1 MKKLI
6 ALAITAFV
14 VLILLLAAALKEIN
28 APASPTHS
36 LITVIIAPGMHLSQ
50 TARAL
55 EAAGAVKSAAT
66 FTIVAKLHRLADR
79 IKAGEYEL
87 DPGQKP
93 VELLRQ
99 LVEGRVKLHSFTVP
113 EGFTMRQI
121 AGLAAATGLCT
132 ADDFLAS
139 AADKKLLGEFAITA
153 GNAEGYLMPDTYH
166 FRKEAG
172 ANAVVRAMLATF
184 MKKTAAL
191 RQQNPDKADRLHQI
205 VTLAS
210 IVEKEAAGP
219 DEYPVI
225 AAVFYNRLR
234 RSMPLQADP
243 TVIYAIQDFDGNI
256 HKKDLSID
264 SPYNTYRYRGLPPGP
279 IANPGMGALEA
290 VYAPASVNYLYF
302 VAMGKVKKHQFSA
315 TLKEHNEAVR
325 KYQLGGRG

>member
-1 MKKLI
+1 M
-6 ALAITAFV
+6 T
-14 VLILLLAAALKEIN
+14 ALKEAN
-28 APASPTHS
+28 TPAAPTHGA
-36 LITVIIAPGMHLSQ
+36 ITVTISSGMRLAQ
-50 TARAL
+50 FAKTL
-55 EAAGAVKSAAT
+55 EAAGAVKSAT
-66 FTIVAKLHRLADR
+66 SFILLAKLHRLGDK

-93 VELLRQ
+93 IELLHQ
-99 LVEGRVKLHSFTVP
+99 LVEGRVKQHPLTVP

-121 AGLAAATGLCT
+121 AELAAAKGLCS
-132 ADDFLAS
+132 AEDFLK
-139 AADKKLLGEFAITA
+139 AATDKKLLAEYAITA
-153 GNAEGYLMPDTYH
+153 ANAEGYLMPETYH
-166 FRKEAG
+166 FPKGVGET
-172 ANAVVRAMLATF
+172 AVVRAMLSTF
-184 MKKTAAL
+184 ARKTSAL
-191 RQQNPDKADRLHQI
+191 RQQYGNQHLTLHQL

-219 DEYPVI
+219 DEYPII

-234 RSMPLQADP
+234 RTMPLQADP

-290 VYAPASVNYLYF
+290 VYAPASVEYLYF
-302 VAMGKVKKHQFSA
+302 VAMGKVKKHYFSA

>member
-1 MKKLI
+1 ML
-6 ALAITAFV
+6 V
-14 VLILLLAAALKEIN
+14 LLLMAALKEAN
-28 APASPTHS
+28 APASSAHGA
-36 LITVIIAPGMHLSQ
+36 ITITIAPGMRLSQ
-50 TARAL
+50 TARKL
-55 EAAGAVKSAAT
+55 EETGAVKSAAM
-66 FTIVAKLHRLADR
+66 FILVAKLHRLGNN
-79 IKAGEYEL
+79 IKAGEYDL

-93 VELLRQ
+93 LEMLRQ
-99 LVEGRVKLHSFTVP
+99 LVEGRVKLYPLTVP

-121 AGLAAATGLCT
+121 ADLAAAKGLC
-132 ADDFLAS
+132 S
-139 AADKKLLGEFAITA
+139 AADFLKAAADRKLLGEFAITA
-153 GNAEGYLMPDTYH
+153 ASAEGYLMPETYH

-172 ANAVVRAMLATF
+172 GTAVVRAMLGTF
-184 MKKTAAL
+184 VKKTAAL
-191 RQQNPDKADRLHQI
+191 REQHRGQTATLHQI

-219 DEYPVI
+219 DEYPII

-243 TVIYAIQDFDGNI
+243 TVIYAIQGFDGNI

-290 VYAPASVNYLYF
+290 AYAPASVQYLYF
-302 VAMGKVKKHQFSA
+302 VAMGKIKKHHFSA

-325 KYQLGGRG
+325 KYQLGGQG